1 MTFTNIA
8 AVGFYLQCC
17 HREVEPGGSFRVPWA
32 RARTDRGLRMAMNA
46 GQLAWREDKGE
57 AKVPGS
63 PRIPSTAI
71 GKAVALGVSEA
82 SAAAKAAAVRAHR
95 AKADA
100 GVKANQANAGRYDIP
115 QEVRREIR
123 TQAVETEKPV
133 TREDIITDDK
143 PKSLADIRKHN
154 KAVHA
159 FGGR

>member
-17 HREVEPGGSFRVPWA
+17 HREVEPGGSFRVPWE

-46 GQLAWREDKGE
+46 GQLAWREDRGE

-63 PRIPSTAI
+63 PRIPNRAR
-71 GKAVALGVSEA
+71 AVAALGVSEA
-82 SAAAKAAAVRAHR
+82 SAATAAAVRAHR

-115 QEVRREIR
+115 QEVKREVR
-123 TQAVETEKPV
+123 TKAVETEKPV
-133 TREDIITDDK
+133 TRADLITDGR